1 MSRLTTRFL
10 GSLLKNP
17 VMTASGTFGYGRE
30 YDAYY
35 DPSILGAII
44 SKGLTLHPKEGNP
57 GQRLQETK
65 GGLLNSIGLE
75 NPSVAGFLKKEYP
88 EMKAIGTDIGVNL
101 GGNTLAEYIEGAKL
115 LEEAE
120 IAFLEL
126 NISCPNVKEGGM
138 AFGVDKKMAALV
150 TKEVKRHTRHK
161 LMVKLSPNVTDIGE
175 MAKVCE
181 AEGADAISLVNTFQ
195 GMAVNVNKRK
205 AVFANIYAGLSGPAI
220 KPLALRMVHEVAKAV
235 KIPVVGLGGIMD
247 TEDVLAFLMVGAT
260 AVQLG
265 TGHFVNPRLGQEVIE
280 GLLAYCEQE
289 GLHQIEEI
297 RGIV

>member
-1 MSRLTTRFL
+1 MSRLTTKFL
-10 GSLLKNP
+10 DTMLKNP
-17 VMTASGTFGYGRE
+17 VMTASGTFGYGNE
-30 YDAYY
+30 YSAYY

-44 SKGLTLHPKEGNP
+44 SKGITLLPKEGNQ

-75 NPSVAGFLKKEYP
+75 NPSVAAFLKKEYK
-88 EMKAIGTDIGVNL
+88 EMKTLGTAIGVNL
-101 GGNTLAEYIEGAKL
+101 GGNTFAEYIEGAKL

-150 TKEVKRHTRHK
+150 TKEVRRHTRHK

-175 MAKVCE
+175 MAKACE
-181 AEGADAISLVNTFQ
+181 AEGADAISMVNTFQ
-195 GMAVNVNKRK
+195 GMAIDVKKRK
-205 AVFANIYAGLSGPAI
+205 AVFDHIYAGLSGPAI
-220 KPLALRMVHEVAKAV
+220 KPLALRMVHQVAKAV

-247 TEDVLAFLMVGAT
+247 TEDAIAFLMAGAT

-265 TGHFVNPRLGQEVIE
+265 TGHFVNPRLGKEVVE
-280 GLLAYCEQE
+280 GLEAYCEME
-289 GLHQIEEI
+289 GLHQIGEI